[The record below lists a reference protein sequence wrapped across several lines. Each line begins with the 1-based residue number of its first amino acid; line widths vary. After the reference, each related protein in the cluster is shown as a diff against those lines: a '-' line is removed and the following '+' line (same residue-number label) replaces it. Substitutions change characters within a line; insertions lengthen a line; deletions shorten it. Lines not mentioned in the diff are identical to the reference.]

1 MIYLYI
7 CVLLIINLLFMF
19 NSTIRDFERLQAEK
33 DATKLIF
40 NEDYF
45 ERLQANPSFNE
56 YLECI
61 KKHDY
66 SYMMSDDDR
75 VWQNGAKAEKYI
87 QSLIEKM
94 IENGANVLSLK
105 LRTLTEVPQQFT
117 DADSKGNDL
126 THRVIR
132 GWFLK
137 FENQ

>member
-1 MIYLYI
+1 
-7 CVLLIINLLFMF
+7 MF
-19 NSTIRDFERLQAEK
+19 NSQIRDFERLQDEK

-40 NEDYF
+40 NDDYF

-75 VWQNGAKAEKYI
+75 VWQNGTKAEKYI

-94 IENGANVLSLK
+94 IENGANVFSLK

-117 DADSKGNDL
+117 DADSNGNDL

-132 GWFLK
+132 GWFIK

>member
-1 MIYLYI
+1 
-7 CVLLIINLLFMF
+7 MF
-19 NSTIRDFERLQAEK
+19 NSTIRDFERLQDEK

-87 QSLIEKM
+87 QSMIEKM
-94 IENGANVLSLK
+94 INNGANVFSLK

-117 DADSKGNDL
+117 DADSNGNDL

-132 GWFLK
+132 SWFMK

>member
-7 CVLLIINLLFMF
+7 CVLLIINLLSMF
-19 NSTIRDFERLQAEK
+19 NSTIRDFERLQDEK

-75 VWQNGAKAEKYI
+75 VWQNGA
-87 QSLIEKM
+87 
-94 IENGANVLSLK
+94 NVFSLK

-117 DADSKGNDL
+117 DADSNGNDL

-132 GWFLK
+132 GWFIK

>member
-33 DATKLIF
+33 DATKLI
-40 NEDYF
+40 
-45 ERLQANPSFNE
+45 FNE

-117 DADSKGNDL
+117 DADSNGNDL

>member
-1 MIYLYI
+1 
-7 CVLLIINLLFMF
+7 MF
-19 NSTIRDFERLQAEK
+19 NSQIRDFERLQDEK

-94 IENGANVLSLK
+94 IENGANVFSLK

-117 DADSKGNDL
+117 DADSNGNDL

-132 GWFLK
+132 GWFIK

>member
-1 MIYLYI
+1 
-7 CVLLIINLLFMF
+7 MF
-19 NSTIRDFERLQAEK
+19 NSTIRDFERLQDEK

-75 VWQNGAKAEKYI
+75 VWQNGTKAEKYI

-94 IENGANVLSLK
+94 IENGANVFSLK

-117 DADSKGNDL
+117 DADSNGNDL

-132 GWFLK
+132 GWFIK

>member
-1 MIYLYI
+1 
-7 CVLLIINLLFMF
+7 MF
-19 NSTIRDFERLQAEK
+19 NSQIRDFERLQDEK

-75 VWQNGAKAEKYI
+75 VWQNGTKAEKYI

-117 DADSKGNDL
+117 DADSNGNDL

-132 GWFLK
+132 GWFIK

>member
-1 MIYLYI
+1 
-7 CVLLIINLLFMF
+7 MF
-19 NSTIRDFERLQAEK
+19 NSQIRDFERLQDEK

-94 IENGANVLSLK
+94 IENGANVFSLK

-117 DADSKGNDL
+117 DADSNGNDL

-132 GWFLK
+132 GWFVK

>member
-1 MIYLYI
+1 
-7 CVLLIINLLFMF
+7 MF
-19 NSTIRDFERLQAEK
+19 NSQIRDFERLQDEK

-75 VWQNGAKAEKYI
+75 VWQNGTKAEKYI

-94 IENGANVLSLK
+94 INNGANVLSLK

-117 DADSKGNDL
+117 DADSNGNDL

-132 GWFLK
+132 SWFMK